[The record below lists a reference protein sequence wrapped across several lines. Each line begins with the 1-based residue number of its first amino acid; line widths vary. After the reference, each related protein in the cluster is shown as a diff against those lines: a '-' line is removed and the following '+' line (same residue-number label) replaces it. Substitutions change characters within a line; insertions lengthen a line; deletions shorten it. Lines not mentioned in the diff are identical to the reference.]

1 MSASSRN
8 GVSTLRPPLVGFQGI
23 AVFAH
28 EAGLVALFVVLPA
41 LAHALG
47 MPGRPF
53 AGVLVTLVPMLAV
66 LQLILIPI
74 SAAPIHRAPAGGS
87 K

>member
-1 MSASSRN
+1 MHAMSASSWC
-8 GVSTLRPPLVGFQGI
+8 GDSTLRPPLVGFQGLYST
-23 AVFAH
+23 
-28 EAGLVALFVVLPA
+28 EAGLVALTAVLPA

-47 MPGRPF
+47 IPVQPSF
-53 AGVLVTLVPMLAV
+53 HIYAFSMLAV

-74 SAAPIHRAPAGGS
+74 ITAPIHRAPVRGS